1 MHSWVSKMDILQ
13 NTLILL
19 ELRLVIGKKTPRL
32 RDNQNYGIDLNQ
44 GGKVVYFSVNL
55 TKITDY

>member
-44 GGKVVYFSVNL
+44 GEK
-55 TKITDY
+55 